1 MTYSTTYIPKR
12 LIHLVTSDNSKR
24 VFSINSA
31 LDGSVVSQLTTEKK
45 ITNICQHFA
54 NNKVIKATD
63 HSDFSGKQHLKKTC
77 QTNRGYTEAT
87 HSVKKLLYTGTR
99 NSYKILEQ
107 VTLGTTEGIKNN
119 LMVNLIPQSNS

>member
-1 MTYSTTYIPKR
+1 MPTFFFFWI
-12 LIHLVTSDNSKR
+12 
-24 VFSINSA
+24 
-31 LDGSVVSQLTTEKK
+31 
-45 ITNICQHFA
+45 QHV
-54 NNKVIKATD
+54 NNKVTKAIY

-87 HSVKKLLYTGTR
+87 HFVKNCYIRGTR

-107 VTLGTTEGIKNN
+107 VKLDTTEGIKNN